1 MATNTRR
8 RIIVASLLAVA
19 LAAGAYGLWNY
30 FSTLKPA
37 VERGDLQPVSGELMV
52 MDCKSRL
59 FDESPAIAIAFSHP
73 VERKQSFDKLISVT
87 DHGPAQ
93 PDKPAGKAASTQPVE
108 GKPVGGNW
116 VVGDNPRILYFPY
129 VSPQRAYRVEIRAG
143 IAGRSGGKLQ
153 SGSVCEVATEEMP
166 PSFYF
171 ASRGVVLPA
180 GQNGGLPIVTVNVPE
195 VDMQFLRVNPENLP
209 AFIEKVFTTRRSA
222 QSQASREDEERDED
236 DGPSR
241 KGRLK
246 GRVGGWDLDQFRNMT
261 RSVYLGRF
269 LTDERKNRRHTT
281 FIPVES
287 IKELQE
293 PGIYVAVMSHPG
305 RFRYE
310 YQVTYFYVSDI
321 GVHVRRHGD
330 QVHAF
335 ATSLKS
341 GKAVSDV
348 AFEVIDAN
356 SKTLAR
362 AQGDTDGHA
371 VLTGIGEKGNALFAR
386 RGRELTVIGLREPA
400 LDLSEFDVGG
410 HLSRNAK
417 LFAYSGRNLY
427 RPGEQFELSVLSR
440 DPDGNPVPAA
450 PLAAT
455 LKRPDGRTVQTMMLR
470 AHGKVAGYFQR
481 TLNLPPDAQTGGWQL
496 EVRADPGARAPD
508 SVYRFQVEEFL
519 PERMKLDLRADKE
532 RLAPGDKLTVAAQ
545 GDYLFGAPAAGN
557 RLLGSVVI
565 ERQSMPLAQKW
576 PGFLFGDFADDDKRK
591 RVEIEEAKLDD
602 NGRASVE
609 VPVEVGAARSPMLV
623 RASFSLLESGG
634 RPVVRSI
641 ERTLWPAAALIAV
654 RPLFDR
660 NVAQEGSLAEFEV
673 VRLTPAG
680 ALAPLA
686 AAQLR
691 VIREERQ
698 YYWRFDDQRGWHSGY
713 TESEELVETGAVA
726 LKERT
731 KIKVPVRWGRYRIE
745 IHDPE
750 HKQTLRYRF
759 YAGWGAQD
767 AESLGNRPDRVQ
779 LALDKAP
786 VTAGDRVRLTI
797 TPPHDGEA
805 LVTVEADRILWVKRV
820 SVSTKGTAV
829 DIQVSEQWKRHD
841 IYVSAVVFR
850 PGSQGERV
858 TPARAVGLIHLPL
871 ARGDRKLK
879 VAVEA
884 PEKVLPERRTN
895 VKVRVEGAAAQS
907 AYVTLSAVDVGILN
921 ITRFKTPDPF
931 DFFFG
936 KHRYAPELLDIYG
949 KLIEK
954 MEGSRGR
961 LKWGGDAGMR
971 DTRSLP
977 KKVKLVDLFSGP
989 VALDAKGEA
998 DIALDLPD
1006 FNGTLRL
1013 MAVASSAE
1021 RFGHGEREMIV
1032 AAPVVAELA
1041 TPRFISAGD
1050 LATLALDV
1058 TNLSGGPQELAVR
1071 LEAASPVRIV
1081 DGERRLSLKDK
1092 QRTTLRFAAEATE
1105 AYGLGLLKLHVTG
1118 GGNTPIKIVRESV
1131 LQVQPPA
1138 PLERE
1143 VRRFRLE
1150 PNATIN
1156 VESAWLDK
1164 YYRASAAVSV
1174 TVSNRPP
1181 FNVANLVKGLL
1192 DYPYGCLE
1200 QTTSAAYPHVFI
1212 DEAAAKAY
1220 GLQPRSRDERANFIE
1235 GALGRI
1241 AGMQKANGGFTLWGD
1256 GPYELWASAYV
1267 IGFMQDAREAGFT
1280 VPAKMYER
1288 AQEWLLAQLQRTPGY
1303 FPSLPAA
1310 LQAAIPAKLAARDYG
1325 LLRDSHQRFAE
1336 LAHIA
1341 YILARDQKA
1350 PLATLRILHD
1360 QYRGRARSPLPLIHL
1375 SLALKAMGDEARA
1388 KVALD
1393 EAMQRAYGIRPDPVG
1408 GYSEW
1413 LGDYGTSVRDY
1424 ALSYA
1429 LLARNK
1435 IEHPQRES
1443 LVFEVAN
1450 RLGARSYYSTQE
1462 RLALVLAARAA
1473 GGAGDTEWTALL
1485 KTGAAS
1491 TAVSSRTSETRVL
1504 DTATLAK
1511 GVQLASQH
1519 KEALFVEVD
1528 ISGYPVKPPA
1538 PRSDVI
1544 ELTRTW
1550 FEPDGTRYA
1559 GRPLKVG
1566 EMLIVLLQAKSKRRV
1581 EDGLLIDRI
1590 PSGFEVENLNL
1601 SQGPRAQEFKIG
1613 GVDVAKALADS
1624 RIKHREYR
1632 DDRYVAAARLD
1643 GALNVVYLV
1652 RVVTPGK
1659 FAVPAP
1665 FAEDMYRPEIRGVGT
1680 TGGAIS
1686 IIDPVAPPQKSEPPM
1701 TADERR

>member
-1 MATNTRR
+1 MATKTGRN
-8 RIIVASLLAVA
+8 VLLAIFVA
-19 LAAGAYGLWNY
+19 AAVAAGVYGVWKHVSALR
-30 FSTLKPA
+30 PA
-37 VERGDLQPVSGELMV
+37 PDRGEFQPVSGELTV
-52 MDCKSRL
+52 LDCRSRL
-59 FDESPAIAIAFSHP
+59 FDESPAIAVAFSHAL
-73 VERKQSFDKLISVT
+73 ERKQGFDRLLTVS

-93 PDKPAGKAASTQPVE
+93 PEREDGKPAPAKPVE
-108 GKPVGGNW
+108 GRPVGGNW

-129 VSPQRAYRVEIRAG
+129 VTPQRSYRVEIRAG
-143 IAGRSGGKLQ
+143 VAARSGARLQ
-153 SGSVCEVATEEMP
+153 SASACEVATEEMP

-209 AFIEKVFTTRRSA
+209 GFIEKVFVSRRPGQSA
-222 QSQASREDEERDED
+222 RDDEEFD
-236 DGPSR
+236 DYEGPR
-241 KGRLK
+241 GREGRLK

-269 LTDERKNRRHTT
+269 LADARKNRRHTT
-281 FIPVES
+281 FIPVEN

-293 PGIYVAVMSHPG
+293 PGIYVAVMSQPG
-305 RFRYE
+305 RFRHE

-321 GVHVRRHGD
+321 GIHARRHGD
-330 QVHAF
+330 EISAF
-335 ATSLKS
+335 ATSLKT
-341 GKAVSDV
+341 GKAIGDVS
-348 AFEVIDAN
+348 FEVIDADA
-356 SKTLAR
+356 KTLAR
-362 AQGDTDGHA
+362 GQANADGHA
-371 VLTGIGEKGNALFAR
+371 ALKGIGEKGMALLAR
-386 RGRELTVIGLREPA
+386 RGRELTVVGLREPA

-440 DPDGNPVPAA
+440 DPDGNLVPAA

-455 LKRPDGRTVQTMMLR
+455 LKRPDGRTMQTMVLR
-470 AHGKVAGYFQR
+470 AHGKVPGYFQR
-481 TLNLPPDAQTGGWQL
+481 TLSLPPDAQTGAWQF
-496 EVRADPGARAPD
+496 EVRADPGARPPD
-508 SVYRFQVEEFL
+508 TVYRFQVEEFL

-532 RLAPGDKLTVAAQ
+532 RLAPGDKLIVAVQ

-557 RLLGSVVI
+557 RLLGSVAI
-565 ERQSMPLAQKW
+565 ERQPMPLAQKW
-576 PGFLFGDFADDDKRK
+576 PGFLFGDFSDDDKRK
-591 RVEIEEAKLDD
+591 RLEVEETKLDD

-609 VPVEVGAARSPMLV
+609 IPVEVGAVRSPMLV

-673 VRLTPAG
+673 ARVTPAG
-680 ALAPLA
+680 TVAPLA
-686 AAQLR
+686 TAQLR

-698 YYWRFDDQRGWHSGY
+698 YYWRFDDERGWHSGY
-713 TESEELVETGAVA
+713 TESEELVETGTLA

-731 KIKVPVRWGRYRIE
+731 KIKVAVRWGRYRIE

-750 HKQTLRYRF
+750 HRQTLRYRF

-786 VTAGDRVRLTI
+786 VKAGDRVRLTV

-805 LVTVEADRILWVKRV
+805 LVTVEADRVLWAQRV
-820 SVSTKGTAV
+820 SVSTRGSAV
-829 DIQVSEQWKRHD
+829 EIPVSDQWKRHD

-858 TPARAVGLIHLPL
+858 TPARAVGLIHLPI
-871 ARGDRKLK
+871 ARAERKLK
-879 VAVEA
+879 VAVSA
-884 PEKVLPERRTN
+884 PEKVLPERRTS
-895 VKVRVEGAAAQS
+895 VRVHVEGATGQA

-921 ITRFKTPDPF
+921 ITRFRTPDPF

-954 MEGSRGR
+954 MEGTRGR

-989 VALDAKGEA
+989 VALDARGEA
-998 DIALDLPD
+998 DIPLDLPD

-1013 MAVASSAE
+1013 MAVAASAD

-1032 AAPVVAELA
+1032 AAPIVAELA

-1050 LATLALDV
+1050 QATLALDV
-1058 TNLSGGPQELAVR
+1058 TNLSGSTQELAVK
-1071 LEAASPVRIV
+1071 LEAASPVRIA
-1081 DGERRLSLKDK
+1081 DGERRVTLKDK
-1092 QRTTLRFAAEATE
+1092 QRSTLRFAVEATE
-1105 AYGLGLLKLHVTG
+1105 AYGLGLLKLQVTG
-1118 GGNTPIKIVRESV
+1118 AGSTPIRIVRESA

-1156 VESAWLDK
+1156 LESAWLDK
-1164 YYRASAAVSV
+1164 YYRASAAASI

-1181 FNVANLVKGLL
+1181 FNVTNLVKGLL

-1212 DEAAAKAY
+1212 DEAAARAY
-1220 GLQPRSRDERANFIE
+1220 GLQPRSREERASFIE

-1267 IGFMQDAREAGFT
+1267 IGFMQDAREAGFA

-1310 LQAAIPAKLAARDYG
+1310 LQASIPDKLAARDYG

-1336 LAHIA
+1336 LAHIG
-1341 YILARDQKA
+1341 YILSRDRKA

-1360 QYRGRARSPLPLIHL
+1360 QYRGRARSPLPLVHL
-1375 SLALKAMGDEARA
+1375 SLALQAMGDEARA
-1388 KVALD
+1388 RVALD
-1393 EAMQRAYGIRPDPVG
+1393 EAMQRAYGIQADRYG
-1408 GYSEW
+1408 IYSEW
-1413 LGDYGTSVRDY
+1413 LGDYGTPVRDY
-1424 ALSYA
+1424 ALAYA
-1429 LLARNK
+1429 LLARYK
-1435 IEHPQRES
+1435 VEHPQREN
-1443 LVFEVAN
+1443 LVFETAN
-1450 RLGARSYYSTQE
+1450 RLGGRTYYSTQE
-1462 RLALVLAARAA
+1462 RLALFLAARAA
-1473 GGAGDTEWTALL
+1473 GGAGGAEWAALL
-1485 KTGAAS
+1485 KSGGAS
-1491 TAVSSRTSETRVL
+1491 TALGSRASETRSL
-1504 DTATLAK
+1504 DAATLAK
-1511 GVQLASQH
+1511 GAQLTSQH
-1519 KEALFVEVD
+1519 NEALFVEVD
-1528 ISGYPVKPPA
+1528 VSGYPVKPPV

-1544 ELTRTW
+1544 ELKRTW
-1550 FEPDGTRYA
+1550 FETDGTRYA

-1566 EMLIVLLQAKSKRRV
+1566 EMLIVVLNAKSSRRI
-1581 EDGLLIDRI
+1581 EDALIIDRI
-1590 PSGFEVENLNL
+1590 PSGLEVENLNL
-1601 SQGPRAQEFKIG
+1601 SQGPRAQEFTIG
-1613 GVDVAKALADS
+1613 GVDVAKALADG

-1632 DDRYVAAARLD
+1632 DDRYVAAARLE
-1643 GALNVVYLV
+1643 GELNVLYLA
-1652 RVVTPGK
+1652 RVVTPGR

-1665 FAEDMYRPEIRGVGT
+1665 FAEDMYRPEIRGVGV
-1680 TGGAIS
+1680 TGTVIS
-1686 IIDPVAPPQKSEPPM
+1686 IIDPTVPA
-1701 TADERR
+1701 ARER

>member
-1 MATNTRR
+1 MATSTRR
-8 RIIVASLLAVA
+8 NAVITLFLAAA
-19 LAAGAYGLWNY
+19 LAAGSYGLWNY
-30 FSTLKPA
+30 FSALRPTAELA
-37 VERGDLQPVSGELMV
+37 GMQPPSGELMV
-52 MDCKSRL
+52 LDCKSRL
-59 FDESPAIAIAFSHP
+59 FDESPAIAVAFSHP
-73 VERKQSFDKLISVT
+73 IERKQRFDKLIAVT
-87 DHGPAQ
+87 DHGPA
-93 PDKPAGKAASTQPVE
+93 KPAKAADTPAVARPVE
-108 GKPVGGNW
+108 GKAVGGNW

-129 VSPQRAYRVEIRAG
+129 VSPQRSYRVEVRAG
-143 IAGRSGGKLQ
+143 IAAGSGARLQ
-153 SGSVCEVATEEMP
+153 TTATCEVATEEMP

-180 GQNGGLPIVTVNVPE
+180 GQSGGLPVVTVNVPE
-195 VDMQFLRVNPENLP
+195 VDMQFLRVNPENLA
-209 AFIEKVFTTRRSA
+209 AFIEKVFTARRPSEA
-222 QSQASREDEERDED
+222 AANDKPRDED
-236 DGPSR
+236 DFSSR
-241 KGRLK
+241 EARLK

-269 LTDERKNRRHTT
+269 LTEERKNRRHTT

-293 PGIYVAVMSHPG
+293 PGIYIAVMSQPG

-321 GVHVRRHGD
+321 GAHARRHGD
-330 QVHAF
+330 RIHAF

-341 GKAVSDV
+341 GTAMADV
-348 AFEVIDAN
+348 GFEVIDAN
-356 SKTLAR
+356 GKTLAR
-362 AQGDTDGHA
+362 AQADADGHA
-371 VLTGIGEKGNALFAR
+371 LLAGIGDKGHALLAR
-386 RGRELTVIGLREPA
+386 RGQELTAIGLREPS

-410 HLSRNAK
+410 HLSRTAK
-417 LFAYSGRNLY
+417 LFVYSGRNLY
-427 RPGEQFELSVLSR
+427 RPGEQFEISVVAR
-440 DPDGNPVPAA
+440 DPDGSPVPAA
-450 PLAAT
+450 PLAAA
-455 LKRPDGRTVQTMMLR
+455 LKRPDGRTVQTMVLR
-470 AHGKVAGYFQR
+470 AHARAAGYFQR
-481 TLNLPPDAQTGGWQL
+481 TLGLPPDAQTGGWQL
-496 EVRADPGARAPD
+496 EVRADPGARLPD
-508 SVYRFQVEEFL
+508 AIYRFQVEEFL

-532 RLAPGDKLTVAAQ
+532 QLAPGDKLTVTAH

-557 RLLGSVVI
+557 RLLGSLAI
-565 ERQSMPLAQKW
+565 ERQPIPLAQKW

-591 RVEIEEAKLDD
+591 RVEIEETKLDD

-609 VPVEVGAARSPMLV
+609 VPVEVGTVRSPMLV

-641 ERTLWPAAALIAV
+641 ERTLWPAPAMIAV

-660 NVAQEGSLAEFEV
+660 HVAQEGSLAEFEV
-673 VRLTPAG
+673 ARLTPAG
-680 ALAPLA
+680 AQAPLVS
-686 AAQLR
+686 AQLR

-698 YYWRFDDQRGWHSGY
+698 YYWRFDDQRGWHSGF
-713 TESEELVETGAVA
+713 TESEELVDSGAVA

-731 KIKVPVRWGRYRIE
+731 KITIPVRWGRYRIE
-745 IHDPE
+745 LHDPE

-786 VTAGDRVRLTI
+786 VTTGDHVRLTI

-805 LVTVEADRILWVKRV
+805 LVTVEADRILWLKRV
-820 SVSTKGTAV
+820 RASTKGTAV
-829 DIQVSEQWKRHD
+829 EIPVSDRWKRHD
-841 IYVSAVVFR
+841 IYVAAVVFR

-871 ARGDRKLK
+871 AREDRKLK
-879 VAVEA
+879 VAVDA
-884 PEKVLPERRTN
+884 PEKVKPEQRMN
-895 VKVRVEGAAAQS
+895 VKVRVEGAAGAPS
-907 AYVTLSAVDVGILN
+907 AYVTLSAVDAGILN
-921 ITRFKTPDPF
+921 ITRFRTPDPF

-954 MEGSRGR
+954 MDGTRGR

-998 DIALDLPD
+998 TIALDLPD

-1013 MAVASSAE
+1013 MAVAASAD

-1050 LATLALDV
+1050 QATLALDV
-1058 TNLSGGPQELAVR
+1058 TNLSGVTQELAVR
-1071 LEAASPVRIV
+1071 LEAASPVRIT
-1081 DGERRLSLKDK
+1081 DSERRVNLKDK
-1092 QRTTLRFAAEATE
+1092 QRATLRFAAEATE
-1105 AYGLGLLKLHVTG
+1105 AYGMGLLKLHVTG
-1118 GGNTPIKIVRESV
+1118 SGAAPIRIVRDSV
-1131 LQVQPPA
+1131 LQVQPQA

-1150 PNATIN
+1150 PGGIFNI
-1156 VESAWLDK
+1156 EPAWLEK
-1164 YYRASAAVSV
+1164 YYRASAVVSV
-1174 TVSNRPP
+1174 TISNRPP
-1181 FNVANLVKGLL
+1181 FNVASLVKGLL

-1220 GLQPRSRDERANFIE
+1220 GLKPRSREERASFIE
-1235 GALGRI
+1235 GALGRV

-1288 AQEWLLAQLQRTPGY
+1288 AQEWLLAQLQRAPGY

-1310 LQAAIPAKLAARDYG
+1310 LQAAVPEKLATRDYG

-1336 LAHIA
+1336 LAHIG

-1360 QYRGRARSPLPLIHL
+1360 QYRGRARSPLPLVHL

-1393 EAMQRAYGIRPDPVG
+1393 EAMQRGYGIHPDRFG

-1424 ALSYA
+1424 ALAYA

-1435 IEHPQRES
+1435 IEHPQREN

-1450 RLGARSYYSTQE
+1450 RLGPRNYYSTQE
-1462 RLALVLAARAA
+1462 RLALFLAARAA
-1473 GGAGDTEWTALL
+1473 GGTGDAEWTALL
-1485 KTGAAS
+1485 RISGAPA
-1491 TAVSSRTSETRVL
+1491 AISSRTSETRVL
-1504 DTATLAK
+1504 DAATLAK
-1511 GVQLASQH
+1511 GVQIASQH
-1519 KEALFVEVD
+1519 KDALFVEVD
-1528 ISGYPVKPPA
+1528 VSGYPVRPPT

-1544 ELTRTW
+1544 ELKRTW
-1550 FEPDGTRYA
+1550 FETDGARYA
-1559 GRPLKVG
+1559 GRPLRVG
-1566 EMLIVLLQAKSKRRV
+1566 EMLIVLLQAKSRRRI
-1581 EDGLLIDRI
+1581 EDGLIIDRI

-1601 SQGPRAQEFKIG
+1601 SQGPRAQEFTIG

-1643 GALNVVYLV
+1643 GDLNVVYLA
-1652 RVVTPGK
+1652 RVVTPGR

-1665 FAEDMYRPEIRGVGT
+1665 FAEDMYQPEIRGVGA
-1680 TGGAIS
+1680 TGSPIT
-1686 IIDPVAPPQKSEPPM
+1686 IVDPAASVQKGEARSGQ
-1701 TADERR
+1701 

>member
-1 MATNTRR
+1 LWKYF
-8 RIIVASLLAVA
+8 ASI
-19 LAAGAYGLWNY
+19 G
-30 FSTLKPA
+30 PA
-37 VERGDLQPVSGELMV
+37 VERTDMQPLSGDLVV
-52 MDCKSRL
+52 IDCKSRL
-59 FDESPAIAIAFSHP
+59 FDESPAIAVAFSHP
-73 VERKQSFDKLISVT
+73 IERRQGFDKLISVT
-87 DHGPAQ
+87 DHGPAR
-93 PDKPAGKAASTQPVE
+93 PAGTERKPAPARPVE
-108 GKPVGGNW
+108 GKAVSGNW
-116 VVGDNPRILYFPY
+116 VLGDNPRVLYFPY
-129 VSPQRAYRVEIRAG
+129 VSPQRAYRVEVKPG
-143 IAGRSGGKLQ
+143 VTGRTGTRLQ
-153 SGSVCEVATEEMP
+153 NASVCEVATEEMP

-195 VDMQFLRVNPENLP
+195 VDIQFLRVSAETLP
-209 AFIEKVFTTRRSA
+209 TFVGKVFATRSGA
-222 QSQASREDEERDED
+222 QSRAVGEEESDEDE
-236 DGPSR
+236 PSSR
-241 KGRLK
+241 IGEGRLK
-246 GRVGGWDLDQFRNMT
+246 GRVGGWDLDQFRTMT
-261 RSVYLGRF
+261 QSVYLGRF

-281 FIPVES
+281 FIPVEE

-293 PGIYVAVMSHPG
+293 PGIYVAVMSQPG
-305 RFRYE
+305 RFRFE

-330 QVHAF
+330 RIHAF

-341 GKAVSDV
+341 GKALGDI
-348 AFEVIDAN
+348 AFEVIDTG

-362 AQGDTDGHA
+362 AQANADGYA
-371 VLTGIGEKGNALFAR
+371 TLTGVGDKASALLAR
-386 RGRELTVIGLREPA
+386 RGRELTVIGLQEPA

-417 LFAYSGRNLY
+417 LFAYTGRNLY
-427 RPGEQFELSVLSR
+427 RPGEQFEVSVLAR

-450 PLAAT
+450 PLTAT
-455 LKRPDGRTVQTMMLR
+455 LKRADGRTVQTMVLR
-470 AHGKVAGYFQR
+470 PHGQVPGYFQR
-481 TLNLPPDAQTGGWQL
+481 TIALPADAQTGAWQL
-496 EVRADPGARAPD
+496 EARADPGARAPD
-508 SVYRFQVEEFL
+508 VVYRFQVEEFL

-532 RLAPGDKLTVAAQ
+532 RLAPGDKLAVAVQ

-565 ERQSMPLAQKW
+565 ERQAMALAQKW

-591 RVEIEEAKLDD
+591 RADLEETQLDES
-602 NGRASVE
+602 GRAQVD
-609 VPVEVGAARSPMLV
+609 VPVDVGKAQSPMLV
-623 RASFSLLESGG
+623 RASFSLLETGG

-641 ERTLWPAAALIAV
+641 ERTVWPAPAAIAL
-654 RPLFDR
+654 RPLFER
-660 NVAQEGSLAEFEV
+660 NVAREGSLAEFEA
-673 VRLTPAG
+673 VRVTPAG
-680 ALAPLA
+680 ALAPVA
-686 AAQLR
+686 GAQLKL
-691 VIREERQ
+691 VREERQ

-713 TESEELVETGAVA
+713 TESEELVETGVLN

-731 KIKVPVRWGRYRIE
+731 KISLPVRWGRYRIE

-805 LVTVEADRILWVKRV
+805 LVNVEADRILWTRRV
-820 SVSTKGTAV
+820 AVSTQGTV
-829 DIQVSEQWKRHD
+829 VEIPVSEQWKRHD
-841 IYVSAVVFR
+841 IYVSAAVFR

-858 TPARAVGLIHLPL
+858 TPARALGLIHLPL
-871 ARGDRKLK
+871 TREERKLK
-879 VAVEA
+879 VAIDA
-884 PEKVLPERRTN
+884 PPKVLPERRMS
-895 VKVRVEGAAAQS
+895 VKVRVEGAAGQS
-907 AYVTLSAVDVGILN
+907 GHVTLSAVDVGILN

-954 MEGSRGR
+954 MDGTRGR

-998 DIALDLPD
+998 EIALDLPD

-1013 MAVASSAE
+1013 MAVASSAN
-1021 RFGHGEREMIV
+1021 RFGHGDREMVV

-1050 LATLALDV
+1050 QATLALDV
-1058 TNLSGGPQELAVR
+1058 TNLSGVPQELAVK
-1071 LEAASPVRIV
+1071 LEAAAPVRIA
-1081 DGERRLSLKDK
+1081 DSERRVSLKDK
-1092 QRTTLRFAAEATE
+1092 QRTTLRFAAEATD
-1105 AYGLGLLKLHVTG
+1105 AYGLGLLRLHVTG
-1118 GGNTPIKIVRESV
+1118 SGSAPIKIVRESV
-1131 LQVQPPA
+1131 LQVQPPTA
-1138 PLERE
+1138 LERE

-1150 PNATIN
+1150 PGGTVNLDPAWTDKLYRSSAT
-1156 VESAWLDK
+1156 
-1164 YYRASAAVSV
+1164 VSL

-1181 FNVANLVKGLL
+1181 FNVSSLVKGLL

-1220 GLQPRSRDERANFIE
+1220 GLKPRSREERATFIE

-1280 VPAKMYER
+1280 IPAKMYER

-1303 FPSLPAA
+1303 FPTLPAA
-1310 LQAAIPAKLAARDYG
+1310 LQGAVPAKLSARDYG

-1336 LAHIA
+1336 LAHIG

-1360 QYRGRARSPLPLIHL
+1360 QYRSRARSPLPLVHL
-1375 SLALKAMGDEARA
+1375 SLALKAMGDDARA
-1388 KVALD
+1388 QVALD
-1393 EAMQRAYGIRPDPVG
+1393 EAMQRAYGIQREAS
-1408 GYSEW
+1408 YSEW
-1413 LGDYGTSVRDY
+1413 LGDYGTPARDY
-1424 ALSYA
+1424 ALAYA
-1429 LLARNK
+1429 LLARGK
-1435 IEHPQRES
+1435 IEHPQREN

-1473 GGAGDTEWTALL
+1473 GGTGNAEWTALL
-1485 KTGAAS
+1485 KSGGSSAAM
-1491 TAVSSRTSETRVL
+1491 TSRTSETRAL
-1504 DTATLAK
+1504 DAAALAK
-1511 GVQLASQH
+1511 GMQLVSQH
-1519 KEALFVEVD
+1519 KEVLFVEVD
-1528 ISGYPVKPPA
+1528 ISGFPVKPPA
-1538 PRSDVI
+1538 ARSDVI
-1544 ELTRTW
+1544 ELARTW

-1566 EMLIVLLQAKSKRRV
+1566 EMLIVLLQAKAKRRI

-1601 SQGPRAQEFKIG
+1601 TQGPRAQDFTLG

-1632 DDRYVAAARLD
+1632 DDRYVAAARLE
-1643 GALNVVYLV
+1643 GELNVLYLV
-1652 RVVTPGK
+1652 RVVTPGR
-1659 FAVPAP
+1659 FTVPAP
-1665 FAEDMYRPEIRGVGT
+1665 FAEDMYRPELRGIGAS
-1680 TGGAIS
+1680 GPAIS
-1686 IIDPVAPPQKSEPPM
+1686 IVDPAAPG
-1701 TADERR
+1701 AGGR

>member
-1 MATNTRR
+1 MATHTGRN
-8 RIIVASLLAVA
+8 VLVVFLLAAA
-19 LAAGAYGLWNY
+19 LAAGGYALWKT
-30 FSTLKPA
+30 FSAVGPA
-37 VERGDLQPVSGELMV
+37 GERAELLPVSGDMV
-52 MDCKSRL
+52 VIDCKSRL
-59 FDESPAIAIAFSHP
+59 FDESPAIAVAFSHP
-73 VERKQSFDKLISVT
+73 VERKQGFDKLISVT

-93 PDKPAGKAASTQPVE
+93 PGQKEGKPAAARPVE
-108 GKPVGGNW
+108 GKPVSGNW

-129 VSPQRAYRVEIRAG
+129 VSPQRAYRVELKAG
-143 IAGRSGGKLQ
+143 IASRGGGKLQ
-153 SGSVCEVATEEMP
+153 GGSVCEVATEEMP

-195 VDMQFLRVNPENLP
+195 IDIQFLRITAETLP
-209 AFIEKVFTTRRSA
+209 AFIGKVFAARGAAS
-222 QSQASREDEERDED
+222 SQGSREEEGEDEE
-236 DGPSR
+236 GSSR
-241 KGRLK
+241 GGEGRLK
-246 GRVGGWDLDQFRNMT
+246 GRVGGWDLDQFRTMS

-269 LTDERKNRRHTT
+269 LTDDRKNRRHTT
-281 FIPVES
+281 FIPVEQ

-293 PGIYVAVMSHPG
+293 PGIYVAVMSQPG

-330 QVHAF
+330 QIHAF

-341 GKAVSDV
+341 GKAMSEV
-348 AFEVIDAN
+348 AFEVLDAS

-362 AQGDTDGHA
+362 AQANADGYA
-371 VLTGIGEKGNALFAR
+371 ALTGLGEKGSVLLAR
-386 RGRELTVIGLREPA
+386 RGRELTVIGLQEPA

-427 RPGEQFELSVLSR
+427 RPGEQFEFSVLAR

-455 LKRPDGRTVQTMMLR
+455 LKRADGRTVQTMTLR
-470 AHGKVAGYFQR
+470 PHGTVAGYFQR
-481 TLNLPPDAQTGGWQL
+481 TLHLPADAQTGSWQL

-508 SVYRFQVEEFL
+508 TVYRFQVEEFL
-519 PERMKLDLRADKE
+519 PERMKLDLRADRE
-532 RLAPGDKLTVAAQ
+532 RLAPGDKFSVAVQ

-557 RLLGSVVI
+557 RLLGSVLI
-565 ERQSMPLAQKW
+565 ERQAMPLAQKW

-591 RVEIEEAKLDD
+591 RVEIDETKLDD
-602 NGRASVE
+602 GGRAEVD
-609 VPVEVGAARSPMLV
+609 VPVDVGAARSPMLV

-641 ERTLWPAAALIAV
+641 ERTVWPAPALIAV
-654 RPLFDR
+654 RPLFDG
-660 NVAQEGSLAEFEV
+660 NVTREESLAGFEA

-680 ALAPLA
+680 APAPLA

-691 VIREERQ
+691 LVREERQ

-713 TESEELVETGAVA
+713 TESEELVETGIVT

-731 KIKVPVRWGRYRIE
+731 KISVPVRWGRYRIE

-786 VTAGDRVRLTI
+786 VKAGDRVRLTI

-805 LVTVEADRILWVKRV
+805 LVNVEADRILWTKRV
-820 SVSTKGTAV
+820 SVSTQGTV
-829 DIQVSEQWKRHD
+829 IEIPVSDQWKRHD
-841 IYVSAVVFR
+841 IYVSATVFR

-858 TPARAVGLIHLPL
+858 TPARALGLIHLPL
-871 ARGDRKLK
+871 TREERKLR

-884 PEKVLPERRTN
+884 PAKVLPERRMS
-895 VKVRVEGAAAQS
+895 VKVRVEGAAGQPGH
-907 AYVTLSAVDVGILN
+907 VTLSAVDVGILN

-954 MEGSRGR
+954 MDGTRGR

-998 DIALDLPD
+998 EIAFDLPD

-1013 MAVASSAE
+1013 MAVASSAN
-1021 RFGHGEREMIV
+1021 RYGHGEREMIV

-1050 LATLALDV
+1050 QATLALDV
-1058 TNLSGGPQELAVR
+1058 TNLSGGAQDLAVK
-1071 LEAASPVRIV
+1071 LEAAGPVRIA
-1081 DGERRLSLKDK
+1081 DGERRVSLKDK
-1092 QRTTLRFAAEATE
+1092 QRATLRFAAEATE
-1105 AYGLGLLKLHVTG
+1105 AYGLGQLKLHVTG
-1118 GGNTPIKIVRESV
+1118 GGSAPLRIVRESV
-1131 LQVQPPA
+1131 LQVQPPVA
-1138 PLERE
+1138 LERE

-1150 PNATIN
+1150 PGGTVN
-1156 VESAWLDK
+1156 VESAWIDK
-1164 YYRASAAVSV
+1164 LYRSSATISV

-1181 FNVANLVKGLL
+1181 FNVASLVKGLL

-1220 GLQPRSRDERANFIE
+1220 GLPPRSREERANFIE

-1280 VPAKMYER
+1280 IPAKLYER

-1303 FPSLPAA
+1303 FPSLPTA
-1310 LQAAIPAKLAARDYG
+1310 LQGAVPEKLSSRDYG

-1360 QYRGRARSPLPLIHL
+1360 QYRSRARSPLPLVHL

-1388 KVALD
+1388 KSALD
-1393 EAMQRAYGIRPDPVG
+1393 EAMQRAYGIQRDSG

-1413 LGDYGTSVRDY
+1413 LGDYGTPVRDY
-1424 ALSYA
+1424 ALAYG
-1429 LLARNK
+1429 LLSRNK
-1435 IEHPQRES
+1435 IEHPQREN
-1443 LVFEVAN
+1443 LVFEIAN
-1450 RLGARSYYSTQE
+1450 RLGSRSYYSTQE
-1462 RLALVLAARAA
+1462 RLALFLAARAA
-1473 GGAGDTEWTALL
+1473 GGAGNTEWTALL

-1491 TAVSSRTSETRVL
+1491 TAMSSRTSETRAL
-1504 DTATLAK
+1504 DAAALAK

-1544 ELTRTW
+1544 ELARAW
-1550 FEPDGTRYA
+1550 FEPDGTPYA

-1566 EMLIVLLQAKSKRRV
+1566 EMLIVLLQAKSKRRI

-1601 SQGPRAQEFKIG
+1601 SQGPRAQDFTIG

-1643 GALNVVYLV
+1643 GALNVIYLV

-1659 FAVPAP
+1659 FTVPAP
-1665 FAEDMYRPEIRGVGT
+1665 FAEDMYRPELRGIGVT
-1680 TGGAIS
+1680 AAAIS
-1686 IIDPVAPPQKSEPPM
+1686 IVDPVAPVAREQ
-1701 TADERR
+1701 